1 VRWENQRDEV
11 ALRGNRLGGLTACAA
26 ADLVVVVSP
35 GNIYDRFGYVW
46 VRRQANLVVM
56 VSHLHITLPAAGP

>member
-1 VRWENQRDEV
+1 
-11 ALRGNRLGGLTACAA
+11 LTACAA